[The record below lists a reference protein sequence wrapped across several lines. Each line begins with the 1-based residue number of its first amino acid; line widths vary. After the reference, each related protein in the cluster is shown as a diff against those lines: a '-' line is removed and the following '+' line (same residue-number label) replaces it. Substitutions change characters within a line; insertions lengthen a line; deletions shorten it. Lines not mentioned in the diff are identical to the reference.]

1 METWFPPWMEKLGAA
16 IGLGLSLVSVV
27 QLIVSGRS
35 AFVDVV
41 MWSGV
46 VGAAVLT
53 LFALVG
59 AIRPSEDVDAKQR
72 LFLAAV
78 AVGLPVATLL
88 LAALGDDSWLIILG
102 VVTYFITGILLY
114 VLWDAYRRTRAAA
127 VKECPDCLETVTRGA
142 RVCRYCG
149 YRWAEEQPELT

>member
-1 METWFPPWMEKLGAA
+1 METWLPPWMEKLGAA

-35 AFVDVV
+35 AFLDVV

-59 AIRPSEDVDAKQR
+59 AIRPSEDVNGKQR

-78 AVGLPVATLL
+78 AVGLPVATIL

-102 VVTYFITGILLY
+102 VVAYFITGILLY
-114 VLWDAYRRTRAAA
+114 VLWDAHRRTRAAS
-127 VKECPDCLETVTRGA
+127 VKECPDCLENVKRAA

-149 YRWAEEQPELT
+149 YRWPEEQPEVT